1 MSYILENMYLKF
13 NDFKRINKHFAHW
26 PNRNIYTIFHTFWP
40 QQKFTDNS
48 FNVLKW
54 VSVECIDAWCCKPND
69 FIYSFFPISNNM
81 NSLGAR
87 KERYRVQVES
97 GRLGFNCIATINISG
112 SQAAKL
118 LALCIENKPPR
129 VNTFL
134 YQQFFQSSCVY
145 GNLSFNLKFLQGRS
159 ALLRP
164 GPTCLQFLWWLRS
177 PGSWKLSRG
186 CRINMSF
193 IVYFSFYYFFSECC
207 EGFCFDV

>member
-1 MSYILENMYLKF
+1 MYLKF
-13 NDFKRINKHFAHW
+13 NDFKRINQHFAHW

-48 FNVLKW
+48 FDVLKW

-69 FIYSFFPISNNM
+69 FIYSFFPINNNM

-87 KERYRVQVES
+87 KESYKVQVES

-118 LALCIENKPPR
+118 LALCIENIPLR

-134 YQQFFQSSCVY
+134 YQQSFFRAPVSMEIYHLISSSFKEGPHSWGLAPHARRFFDDWDHLVL
-145 GNLSFNLKFLQGRS
+145 GNSSGV
-159 ALLRP
+159 A
-164 GPTCLQFLWWLRS
+164 
-177 PGSWKLSRG
+177 
-186 CRINMSF
+186 
-193 IVYFSFYYFFSECC
+193 E
-207 EGFCFDV
+207 